1 MLYMDGMK
9 LVVFIFNFF
18 QGSCEVLASFDS
30 FCLLLLFCSA
40 GCGICLLEIYQ
51 YQAELFF
58 FVELILT
65 AWVVTGL

>member
-40 GCGICLLEIYQ
+40 GCGMRDLFARDIPIPGRVVLLR
-51 YQAELFF
+51 
-58 FVELILT
+58 
-65 AWVVTGL
+65 